1 MLKKRLLIV
10 VLVIL
15 MSIIIFLIYLA
26 FQTNEHNTIQVKDSV
41 NEISLDATQKNNT
54 IFHTQPSILSNRY
67 NGFNSPKAIN
77 AIAAIENEYFTN
89 VKKTFSKY
97 YGTIWQT
104 NAKNRY
110 RVGDTI
116 NEFER
121 YKIQAQQ
128 NDIKVD
134 SMHCTIYAVKGLE
147 AGLGVERFEILE
159 KYHKKIWEERE
170 HAGWSIAYILT
181 TYFNWTAFLVISKD
195 SEEYSSASNNF
206 KKKRKYDV
214 WKQPD
219 IPIQKMFVI
228 ENDQKQIDSLLL
240 QNEFG
245 WGFSKQGWHTWIT
258 RFDIVKECNWEAAPS
273 WEYQKEWEKPL
284 FISTKFRKYK
294 DYASHII
301 VFPPKIEQ

>member
-1 MLKKRLLIV
+1 MLKQRLLIV
-10 VLVIL
+10 LLVIL
-15 MSIIIFLIYLA
+15 MNAIVFLIYLA
-26 FQTNEHNTIQVKDSV
+26 YQANEHNKILIKDEVKKTLLTIAQKKD
-41 NEISLDATQKNNT
+41 T
-54 IFHTQPSILSNRY
+54 IFHTQPSTLSNTY

-77 AIAAIENEYFTN
+77 AIVVIENEYFTN
-89 VKKTFSKY
+89 VKESFSKY
-97 YGTIWQT
+97 YGTVWQT
-104 NAKNRY
+104 NAKDRY
-110 RVGDTI
+110 RSGDTI

-128 NDIKVD
+128 NNIKVD
-134 SMHCTIYAVKGLE
+134 SMHCTIYAIKGLE
-147 AGLGVERFEILE
+147 AGLGVERFENLE
-159 KYHKKIWEERE
+159 KYHKKIWKNRE

-181 TYFNWTAFLVISKD
+181 SYFNWTAFLIISKD
-195 SEEYSSASNNF
+195 SEEYSFAINNF

-219 IPIQKMFVI
+219 IPIEKMYII

-284 FISTKFRKYK
+284 FISTKFKEYK

-301 VFPPKIEQ
+301 VFPPKIE